1 VEVKSD
7 GKKEEKVFKDSGDE
21 NAKDSGD
28 DKRKDSGDEK
38 RRDSGDEKKV
48 VKVPEPVM

>member
-1 VEVKSD
+1 MEVKSD
-7 GKKEEKVFKDSGDE
+7 GKKEEK
-21 NAKDSGD
+21 AKDSGGD
-28 DKRKDSGDEK
+28 EKAKDSGDEK